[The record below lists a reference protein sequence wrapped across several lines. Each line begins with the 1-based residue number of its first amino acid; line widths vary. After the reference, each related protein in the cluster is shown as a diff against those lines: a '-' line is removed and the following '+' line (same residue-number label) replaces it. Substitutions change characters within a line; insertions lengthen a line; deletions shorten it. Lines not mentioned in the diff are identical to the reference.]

1 MKTERES
8 KTALSQRQPE
18 AKLRDYWRVLLT
30 HKWLIILGF
39 LLVMGATIIYLRKA
53 TPVYQAKATLMRE
66 QERDIASRLYDTT
79 YMPSFASLPITA
91 AIESHEQLLRSMFV
105 VEEVAKQMAAKGSP
119 ITPNEIRLRMSL
131 APLSERSTDVFTISA
146 TADNPTEAAM
156 LANTITDVYIS
167 KILEMKLASLDK
179 AEQFLL
185 QQRSIVNENL
195 QQAEEA
201 LNAFKEQEGIIVG
214 EDYSSGLLKQ
224 LGDLYDDL
232 SETQMNAE
240 LMQAQLNT
248 VRQLLAEKRK
258 EITPMGTN
266 QSTSQIEQLQSM
278 IADWQIQLVVLN
290 QRYTDKDR
298 EVIDLKEKIAAAQS
312 QLDSEIQK
320 LVRQGASIDPLS
332 EWQNLIQQSVQLDI
346 QFRGLQQKEKLLSA
360 KIAQFKSEHPQLLN
374 KRIEY
379 TRLERTARIYESNY
393 LQLIDRSEEVQ
404 LLRHMKT
411 AGITVIDKA
420 TEPTSPIKPKKTLTL
435 VLGIMI
441 GLLLGVGAAFFLE
454 YIDDSLKIEKDI
466 DRFLQLPVV
475 GVIPKIEPQ
484 KEALK
489 AIEDKRKEA
498 LELETAN
505 PGAEAHKHIIITT
518 ARSEEVA
525 DTPGESSTPES
536 PKRKRRSK
544 KHQQSLYKLLSRMI
558 TNLEPRSPVTESYR
572 ALNTNIKFAD
582 VDEEGDM
589 KTILVSSSGP
599 KEGKTLTVANLAIT
613 MARMGAKTLLVDTDL
628 RRPRLHSMFQQK
640 REPGLTE
647 FLVGEDDGGR
657 RKADLETLNNED
669 MPARSEGA
677 SALVPAK
684 RTPSPEAEGRS
695 GSSELSIDI
704 IRNTE
709 VDNLYL
715 LPCGARPPNPAE
727 LLSSDRMRQL
737 IEELRTEFDII
748 LFDSPPI
755 VPVTDASI
763 LASEMADIVLLVVKS
778 GETKRDL
785 AMKAREMLEQV
796 DAKIFGVVLNTID
809 YAKRYGSYY
818 YYYYHYYYSHDEE
831 E

>member
-8 KTALSQRQPE
+8 KTALPQRQPE

-30 HKWLIILGF
+30 HKLLIILGF

-53 TPVYQAKATLMRE
+53 TPVYQAKTTLMRE

-91 AIESHEQLLRSMFV
+91 AIESHEQLVRSMFV

-119 ITPNEIRLRMSL
+119 ITPNEIRRRMSL
-131 APLSERSTDVFTISA
+131 ASLSERSTDVFTISA

-167 KILEMKLASLDK
+167 KILDMKSASLDK

-185 QQRSIVNENL
+185 QQMNIVNENL

-201 LNAFKEQEGIIVG
+201 LSAFKEQEGIIAD

-224 LGDLYDDL
+224 LGDLYGEL

-248 VRQLLAEKRK
+248 VHQLLAEKRK

-278 IADWQIQLVVLN
+278 IADWQIQLVVLK

-320 LVRQGASIDPLS
+320 LVQQQGASIDPLS

-393 LQLIDRSEEVQ
+393 LQLIDKSGEVQ

-489 AIEDKRKEA
+489 KMEEMEEKEGWKDGRMEG

-505 PGAEAHKHIIITT
+505 PGDESQENEQIAT
-518 ARSEEVA
+518 A
-525 DTPGESSTPES
+525 ES
-536 PKRKRRSK
+536 PKRKKRSK
-544 KHQQSLYKLLSRMI
+544 RHQQSLYKLLSRMI
-558 TNLEPRSPVTESYR
+558 TNLEPKSPVTESYR
-572 ALNTNIKFAD
+572 ALNTNIKFAN
-582 VDEEGDM
+582 VDEEGGM

-599 KEGKTLTVANLAIT
+599 REGKSLTVANLAIT

-628 RRPRLHSMFQQK
+628 RRSRLHSMFQQE

-647 FLVGEDDGGR
+647 LLVGKDDSGR
-657 RKADLETLNNED
+657 QSVELETLNSEET
-669 MPARSEGA
+669 PSRSEGA

-684 RTPSPEAEGRS
+684 RTPSSEAEGRS
-695 GSSELSIDI
+695 GFSELSSDF
-704 IRNTE
+704 IRKTE
-709 VDNLYL
+709 VNNLYL

-737 IEELRTEFDII
+737 IEELRAKFDII

-755 VPVTDASI
+755 VPVTDASV
-763 LASEMADIVLLVVKS
+763 LASEMADTVLLVVQS
-778 GETKRDL
+778 GVTKRDL
-785 AMKAREMLEQV
+785 AMKAKEMLEQV

-809 YAKRYGSYY
+809 YAKQYGSYYY

-831 E
+831 